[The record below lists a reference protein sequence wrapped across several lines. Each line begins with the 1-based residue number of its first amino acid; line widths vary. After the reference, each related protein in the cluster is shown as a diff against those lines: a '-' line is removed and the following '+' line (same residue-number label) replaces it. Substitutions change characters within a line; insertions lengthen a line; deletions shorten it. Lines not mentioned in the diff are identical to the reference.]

1 MEKQRMMNGAT
12 DDDDEYERSDEERGF
27 GGIEAVLFMKLV
39 CRHGKHIPQN
49 SFSSAARRFERKQ
62 ADIHS

>member
-39 CRHGKHIPQN
+39 CRHGKHIP
-49 SFSSAARRFERKQ
+49 
-62 ADIHS
+62 